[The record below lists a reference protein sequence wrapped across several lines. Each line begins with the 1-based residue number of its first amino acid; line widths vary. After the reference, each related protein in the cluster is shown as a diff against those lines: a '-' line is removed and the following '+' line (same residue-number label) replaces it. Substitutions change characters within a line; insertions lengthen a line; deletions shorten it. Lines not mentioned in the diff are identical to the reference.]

1 MGFNFRC
8 KVTRPDGSYAVNVD
22 KRVSFVWKTF
32 AAVAVV
38 ATAVV
43 AVAVSKN

>member
-1 MGFNFRC
+1 MGFNLRC
-8 KVTRPDGSYAVNVD
+8 KVTRPDGSYVVNVD
-22 KRVSFVWKTF
+22 KRVSFGWKTF
-32 AAVAVV
+32 TAVAVV